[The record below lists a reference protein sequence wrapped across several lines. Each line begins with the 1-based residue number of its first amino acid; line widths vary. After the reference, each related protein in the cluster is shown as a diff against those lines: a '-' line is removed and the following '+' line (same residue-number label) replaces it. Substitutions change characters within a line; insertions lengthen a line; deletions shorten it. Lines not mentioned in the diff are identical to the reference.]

1 MDCLR
6 ADGLK
11 GGEDVTHSLPAD
23 LLLCWAPYTDKHKH
37 TCTHTHTYT
46 VAQENHAVRGP
57 TTNIKYK

>member
-11 GGEDVTHSLPAD
+11 GEDMNHSLPAD

-37 TCTHTHTYT
+37 TYTHTHKNTCT
-46 VAQENHAVRGP
+46 LLPRRTMLSGDQKQ
-57 TTNIKYK
+57 TKI